1 MGGIVLVDF
10 VVLLMIF
17 FGGGVIDLVLER
29 FVVFWLGVIWGGG
42 GVGFRVVLII
52 GLVVVC
58 FVGIFLN
65 GKRRVFFFLGVRV
78 VIGNGVVVVES
89 VGGDFGINDGVFV

>member
-17 FGGGVIDLVLER
+17 FDGGVIDLVLER
-29 FVVFWLGVIWGGG
+29 FVVFWLGVIWEGG

-78 VIGNGVVVVES
+78 VIGNGVVVVGS